1 RYYLGPRRKA
11 SLTETVRAYAEYA
24 PRFFPLPH
32 PSWRSGIWMR
42 GRPWFEAEVLPALR
56 AAVAQLL

>member
-1 RYYLGPRRKA
+1 RRKA

-42 GRPWFEAEVLPALR
+42 GHPWFEAEVLPALR